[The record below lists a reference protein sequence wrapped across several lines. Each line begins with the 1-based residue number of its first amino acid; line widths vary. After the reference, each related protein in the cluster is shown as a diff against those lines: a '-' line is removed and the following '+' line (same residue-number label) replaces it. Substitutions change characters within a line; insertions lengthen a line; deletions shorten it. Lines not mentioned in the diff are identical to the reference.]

1 MPPVAARNPRPLH
14 PAAQRLQP
22 RPQCAL
28 SSHPLSSTSSL
39 TPPRSLPEGC
49 FVDPNPARLLK
60 HGLPGCAGASP
71 GAQVVLPPSETCD
84 GNKMTPQLCA
94 EGCYAGMRAQA
105 EASGGVVLAGP
116 ENGNECFCDVVPE
129 WSGKAWDS
137 SRPLTPS
144 KLCTKPCAGGKGDVS
159 LCAPDPSRWLRPA
172 ALAAELLSDAVF
184 VPGR

>member
-1 MPPVAARNPRPLH
+1 MRPLIA
-14 PAAQRLQP
+14 PSLV
-22 RPQCAL
+22 L
-28 SSHPLSSTSSL
+28 SD
-39 TPPRSLPEGC
+39 PPRLPEGC

-71 GAQVVLPPSETCD
+71 GAQVVLPPSEGVCD

-105 EASGGVVLAGP
+105 EASGGLVLAGP